1 MNYDYYNMKLTLYIL
16 CARFIHLSN
25 VDILLKPFFF
35 VSHRNQLL
43 KLKMDAE
50 EFCLRWNNHHH
61 VLVSVLDK
69 LLEKESMCDVTLA
82 ADHQMIRVHRLVL
95 CACSNY
101 FEVCLKYHN
110 QS

>member
-1 MNYDYYNMKLTLYIL
+1 MASGFHACQNQ
-16 CARFIHLSN
+16 F
-25 VDILLKPFFF
+25 ILLYR
-35 VSHRNQLL
+35 VSLGNQVRFLV
-43 KLKMDAE
+43 MDAE

-82 ADHQMIRVHRLVL
+82 ADHQFVRVHRLVL

-101 FEVCLKYHN
+101 FEV
-110 QS
+110 S

>member
-1 MNYDYYNMKLTLYIL
+1 
-16 CARFIHLSN
+16 
-25 VDILLKPFFF
+25 
-35 VSHRNQLL
+35 
-43 KLKMDAE
+43 MDAE

-82 ADHQMIRVHRLVL
+82 ADHQFVRVHRLVL

-101 FEVCLKYHN
+101 FEVRQSLCLQEIMIFYHF
-110 QS
+110 SLFRKC

>member
-1 MNYDYYNMKLTLYIL
+1 MTSEFNFIQLHSLYRAFL
-16 CARFIHLSN
+16 HKKVAF
-25 VDILLKPFFF
+25 PA
-35 VSHRNQLL
+35 
-43 KLKMDAE
+43 MDAE

-82 ADHQMIRVHRLVL
+82 ADHQFVRVHRLVL

-101 FEVCLKYHN
+101 FEV
-110 QS
+110 S